1 VAKVY
6 YISRGGPSGGG
17 GTFAVFAVGPD
28 GQTLLSQYKE
38 ITEYWKK
45 HAEAGTRSAL
55 LTRQTRDMKKCHEI
69 DVLVKP
75 G

>member
-1 VAKVY
+1 MGRVH
-6 YISRGGPSGGG
+6 YIGGPSGGV

-28 GQTLLSQYKE
+28 GQTLLNQYKE

-45 HAEAGTRSAL
+45 QAAAGTPSAA
-55 LTRQTRDMKKCHEI
+55 LTRVTRDMRKCHEI
-69 DVLVKP
+69 DVLVKA